1 VVIFYLDSDLKAYK
15 LKNLGNRTELELINL
30 IPKEEK
36 YLNLS
41 DKFEFFWQSL
51 WPQILENE
59 TEIFY
64 FLGPNSSFSDSRVI
78 FIWLK
83 TYLIFKQNLNFFVD
97 NIKNDL
103 NLENL
108 NSFLLQSLIFEAKQK
123 NNQQLTYNK
132 EPNIG

>member
-1 VVIFYLDSDLKAYK
+1 VVIFYLDKDLKVYK
-15 LKNLGNRTELELINL
+15 LKNQKNKLELINL
-30 IPKEEK
+30 VPKEGK

-41 DKFEFFWQSL
+41 EKFEVFWQDL
-51 WPQILENE
+51 WSEILQNE

-83 TYLIFKQNLNFFVD
+83 TYLIFNQSLNLFVD
-97 NIKNDL
+97 NINNDL

-123 NNQQLTYNK
+123 NNQQLVYNK